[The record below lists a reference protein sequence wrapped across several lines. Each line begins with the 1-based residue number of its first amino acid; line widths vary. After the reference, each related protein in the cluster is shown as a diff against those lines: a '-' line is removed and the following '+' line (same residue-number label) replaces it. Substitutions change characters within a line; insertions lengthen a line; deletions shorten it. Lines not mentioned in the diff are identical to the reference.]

1 MRRAS
6 SAVSAAQGA
15 QCVENAHHAGQ
26 VLRLKLGLGLDQ
38 ARIDTVDKR
47 DGVIATDA
55 VGRVVFINRVAELLT
70 GWDDAEI
77 HDRPFTEVFPLI
89 DQKSR
94 APIDDPVSKVVE
106 NGSITSLPENVVLLC
121 RDGSELAIEDSC
133 APVLDDEGA
142 VTGVVLVFR
151 DITQK
156 QRIEADLLNE
166 QKLDSIGI
174 AGRPNVSE

>member
-1 MRRAS
+1 MTRTLTFRALDT
-6 SAVSAAQGA
+6 
-15 QCVENAHHAGQ
+15 
-26 VLRLKLGLGLDQ
+26 LRSI
-38 ARIDTVDKR
+38 A

-133 APVLDDEGA
+133 APVVAGLEWVAVIFRSSIRDEA
-142 VTGVVLVFR
+142 ASV
-151 DITQK
+151 
-156 QRIEADLLNE
+156 
-166 QKLDSIGI
+166 I
-174 AGRPNVSE
+174 AS